1 MFAKLKVFSKQYADS
16 VKAVMS
22 IAIFILFCKIGE
34 YMNNST
40 SYWLK
45 KGIHN
50 GMPIALGYL
59 AVSFTLGIA
68 AKNAGLTALQ
78 AALASI
84 TCHAS
89 AGEFAGFT
97 LIAALA
103 AYTEIAVMELIIN
116 ARYFLM
122 SCALSQKL
130 DNKMPFFHRLIM
142 GLFVTDEIFG
152 LTVSVPEKLNPAYMY
167 GMVLVASPAWV
178 LGTYFGVLFG
188 NILPANIVSALSVGL
203 YGMFIAIIIPPARK
217 NHIIAGVVAIS
228 MIISCIFSYAP
239 VISSISSGTRIII
252 LTVVISLAAAILF
265 PVKDE
270 NAGSVDNNE
279 NAGSADNTNTTN
291 NT

>member
-1 MFAKLKVFSKQYADS
+1 
-16 VKAVMS
+16 
-22 IAIFILFCKIGE
+22 
-34 YMNNST
+34 MNNST

-103 AYTEIAVMELIIN
+103 AYTEIAVME
-116 ARYFLM
+116 
-122 SCALSQKL
+122 
-130 DNKMPFFHRLIM
+130 
-142 GLFVTDEIFG
+142 LFVTDEIFG

-252 LTVVISLAAAILF
+252 LTVIISLVAAILF
-265 PVKDE
+265 PVKEE
-270 NAGSVDNNE
+270 NARSAD
-279 NAGSADNTNTTN
+279 NAGNADNTNATN